1 MVRLLTAGVSY
12 KSAPLDV
19 REAFAASGDEL
30 VTLVDRMREDPTV
43 DEVMM
48 LSTCNRVELYVVPCE
63 RAASA
68 PSGSP
73 GTPGGGRALMERLFA
88 RDRGLDPAAVGKH
101 GYFEEGMAAVRHLLR
116 VTASLDSMVV
126 GEPQI
131 QGQVKE
137 AARVARQVGGLGPVL
152 EQLLQRAFR
161 TAKAVRTQTAIAEQ
175 RVSIASVAVD
185 LARRIFVKIS
195 NLKVLLVGAG
205 EMGEATARS
214 LASAGAAR
222 FYICNRSRERA
233 LRLAEEHGWRARG
246 FDELEDLLAEADI
259 VLTSTGATRPI
270 ITPKLI
276 KRVIRARKYRPLF
289 FVDIAVPRDVD
300 PAVGRMDTVYLYNV
314 DDLEAVSRENLRAR
328 QREAVAAEALVE
340 HELAELAQWF
350 RLLEVTPTLAAIRER
365 ADEVAAYELDRSL
378 AGRLRHLPAEDREAL
393 AVALRAATTRLLH
406 PTMESLRASARGEA
420 PASLVPAAR
429 RLLGLEDFTPR
440 EVRNRA
446 RRPNP
451 APAPDQPPG
460 QDAPANDTRSE
471 DGPSAESPDAP
482 LAPVKESLA

>member
-1 MVRLLTAGVSY
+1 MVRLLVTGLSY

-19 REAFAASGDEL
+19 REAFAASGDALTAL
-30 VTLVDRMREDPTV
+30 VQRMGEDP
-43 DEVMM
+43 EVAEIML
-48 LSTCNRVELYVVPCE
+48 LSTCNRVELYVVPCQPAGSSPE
-63 RAASA
+63 RAAGHKRASEGA
-68 PSGSP
+68 PA
-73 GTPGGGRALMERLFA
+73 GRATMDRLFA
-88 RDRGLDPAAVGKH
+88 RGRGLDPALLGKY

-137 AARVARQVGGLGPVL
+137 AARVARQAGTLGPVL

-161 TAKAVRTQTAIAEQ
+161 AAKAVRTQTAIAEQ

-222 FYICNRSRERA
+222 VYICNRSRERA

-314 DDLEAVSRENLRAR
+314 DDLESVSRENLRAR
-328 QREAVAAEALVE
+328 QREAVAAEALVDR
-340 HELAELAQWF
+340 ELADLGQWF

-365 ADEVAAYELDRSL
+365 ADDVAAYELDRSL
-378 AGRLRHLPAEDREAL
+378 AGRLRHLPTEDREAV
-393 AVALRAATTRLLH
+393 AVALRA
-406 PTMESLRASARGEA
+406 SAQGQA

-429 RLLGLEDFTPR
+429 RLLGLDDFTPR
-440 EVRNRA
+440 EIRNRA
-446 RRPNP
+446 RRPSP
-451 APAPDQPPG
+451 APPPNVEPGADVAAAPCTGPPVG
-460 QDAPANDTRSE
+460 PHTGPAAAPPPA
-471 DGPSAESPDAP
+471 
-482 LAPVKESLA
+482 KESLA